1 LNLEESYVVQ
11 EIKDPTDSLKE
22 AFRRHASGVC
32 LITLNDASGSPV
44 GFTATS
50 VTSLGSQPAL
60 ATFNV
65 ARGASS
71 WPALS
76 TAEYV
81 AIQML
86 NEGSLELAKKMSQDH
101 TKRFLDDDWFVEQN
115 TKLPI
120 FNQVNAVL
128 ICKIR
133 ERHEVESNAVIVVE
147 IIRGL
152 LAEELPSLLYHH
164 RGYVVPG
171 NRLT

>member
-1 LNLEESYVVQ
+1 MQ
-11 EIKDPTDSLKE
+11 EIKDPTESLKQ

-32 LITLNDASGSPV
+32 VITLNDAKGGPV

-50 VTSLGSQPAL
+50 VTSLGSDPAL

-65 ARGASS
+65 SRGASS

-76 TAEYV
+76 SAQYV
-81 AIQML
+81 AISML
-86 NEGSLELAKKMSQDH
+86 NSDSLELAKKMSQDH
-101 TKRFLDDDWFVEQN
+101 TKRFLDDDWFVEPD

-120 FNQVNAVL
+120 FNRVNAVL

-133 ERHEVESNAVIVVE
+133 ERHEVEQNAVIVVE
-147 IIRGL
+147 ILSGL

-171 NRLT
+171 DRLS

>member
-1 LNLEESYVVQ
+1 MQ
-11 EIKDPTDSLKE
+11 EINDPTESLKQ

-32 LITLNDASGSPV
+32 VITLNDASGNPV

-60 ATFNV
+60 ASFNV

-71 WPALS
+71 WTALS

-81 AIQML
+81 SIQML
-86 NEGSLELAKKMSQDH
+86 NSDSLALAQKMSQDH
-101 TKRFLDDDWFVEQN
+101 TKRFLDDDWFRDEKTQV
-115 TKLPI
+115 PI
-120 FNQVNAVL
+120 FKNVNAVL

-133 ERHEVESNAVIVVE
+133 ERHEVEMNAVIVVE
-147 IIRGL
+147 ILNGL
-152 LAEELPSLLYHH
+152 LTEELPSLLYHQ

-171 NRLT
+171 ERLS

>member
-1 LNLEESYVVQ
+1 MNLEESYDVQ
-11 EIKDPTDSLKE
+11 EIKDPTESLKQ

-32 LITLNDASGSPV
+32 VITLNDASGGPV

-76 TAEYV
+76 KAEFV
-81 AIQML
+81 TIQML
-86 NEGSLELAKKMSQDH
+86 NQGSLELAKKMSQDH
-101 TKRFLDDDWFVEQN
+101 TKRFLDDDWFSEPN

-128 ICKIR
+128 ICKVR
-133 ERHEVESNAVIVVE
+133 ERHEVELNAVIVVE
-147 IIRGL
+147 IVSGL

-171 NRLT
+171 ERLS